1 MWDML
6 FVCLE
11 QLMCLSEIRCILYDD
26 LRTKLFVLA
35 EFFPDFLGIG
45 FCYFSRVDFIELVE
59 LIFRHIIKTFSFVT
73 FFFNTFFFHWL
84 LCWLLCWLL

>member
-1 MWDML
+1 ML
-6 FVCLE
+6 FICIE
-11 QLMCLSEIRCILYDD
+11 QLMGLSEVRCILYDES
-26 LRTKLFVLA
+26 RIELFILA
-35 EFFPDFLGIG
+35 QLIPYFLCIG

-59 LIFRHIIKTFSFVT
+59 LIFRHNIKTFSFVT